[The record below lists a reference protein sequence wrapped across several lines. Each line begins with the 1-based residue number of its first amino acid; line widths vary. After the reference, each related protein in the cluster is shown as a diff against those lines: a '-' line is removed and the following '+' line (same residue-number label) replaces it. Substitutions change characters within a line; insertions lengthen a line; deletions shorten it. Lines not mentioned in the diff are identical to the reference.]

1 MPTAAEPTTADAPAL
16 LERLNPEQRQAV
28 EHGEGPLLVLA
39 GAGSGKTRVLVHRI
53 AYLLARGLARPH
65 EILAITFTNKAAG
78 EMRERVAQ
86 LVGPDSAR
94 AMWVMT
100 FHAACTRMLR
110 VHADKLGFT
119 RSFAIYDEQD
129 SMRLVRACVEELAL
143 DPRRYPPRGLRQ
155 RISDAKSKLVAL
167 AELRAEPERFGGEE
181 PLAVFERY
189 QRRLHQANALD
200 FDDLLVRCVE
210 LFERTP
216 AVLDRYRDQFR
227 WILVDEYQD
236 TNRAQYRWLR
246 LLAGERRNVCVVGD
260 DDQSIYRFRGADVR
274 NILDFER
281 DFPDA
286 RVIRLERNYRSTTTI
301 LEAANAVIANN
312 PERKPKRLRSEIGG
326 GEPVRVVEC
335 SDEHEEARFVA
346 AEVERLVEEGASLGE
361 IAVFYRTHAHARTL
375 EHVLRER
382 AIAYRVLGGMRFY
395 DRAEVKDALAYLNL
409 LVNPADEVA
418 FRRVVNVPARGV
430 GERSQARVLTHA
442 QTLGRPVLEVALDPG
457 SVPGLTGRA
466 RRGLE
471 RFATL
476 IEELR
481 ALADSG
487 AGVGDLLAETLERSG
502 YIEELRNE
510 GTFEADARI
519 ENLEELVSSARD
531 FERTN
536 ANPTAEA
543 FLEQVALFSEQDQLA
558 PGESQLTLMT
568 VHNAKGLEFDTVFV
582 VGLEEGV
589 FPHQRSIDGG
599 EVDEERRLCYVAIT
613 RARRLLYL
621 TYARSRQL
629 FGQRDWS
636 LPSRFLGE
644 LPADCCRWTTAVG
657 GGAPAFA
664 ASTRASG
671 GGGAGS
677 GEIASTASFAPRADG
692 ARETQPAR
700 SFAVG
705 DDVEHAK
712 FGRGV
717 VIGVGDDG
725 TVLVRFAADGSERRL
740 MVEYAP
746 VRQL

>member
-1 MPTAAEPTTADAPAL
+1 
-16 LERLNPEQRQAV
+16 
-28 EHGEGPLLVLA
+28 VLD
-39 GAGSGKTRVLVHRI
+39 H
-53 AYLLARGLARPH
+53 
-65 EILAITFTNKAAG
+65 
-78 EMRERVAQ
+78 
-86 LVGPDSAR
+86 
-94 AMWVMT
+94 
-100 FHAACTRMLR
+100 
-110 VHADKLGFT
+110 
-119 RSFAIYDEQD
+119 
-129 SMRLVRACVEELAL
+129 
-143 DPRRYPPRGLRQ
+143 
-155 RISDAKSKLVAL
+155 
-167 AELRAEPERFGGEE
+167 
-181 PLAVFERY
+181 Y
-189 QRRLHQANALD
+189 QRPASQ
-200 FDDLLVRCVE
+200 DL
-210 LFERTP
+210 
-216 AVLDRYRDQFR
+216 
-227 WILVDEYQD
+227 LVDEYQD
-236 TNRAQYRWLR
+236 TNRAQYR
-246 LLAGERRNVCVVGD
+246 LAAFARGRARNVCVVGD
-260 DDQSIYRFRGADVR
+260 DDQSIYRWRGADVR

-281 DFPDA
+281 DFPGA
-286 RVIRLERNYRSTTTI
+286 RVVRLERNYRSTTTDPRRRVGGGRQQR
-301 LEAANAVIANN
+301 LDAQAL
-312 PERKPKRLRSEIGG
+312 RLRSGARRVRRADPLLRGATSASEAAFVVRRGPDGG
-326 GEPVRVVEC
+326 
-335 SDEHEEARFVA
+335 ARDG
-346 AEVERLVEEGASLGE
+346 RSLGDFA
-361 IAVFYRTHAHARTL
+361 IFYRTNAQSRPL
-375 EHVLRER
+375 EDELLR
-382 AIAYRVLGGMRFY
+382 YDVPYVVVGGMRFY
-395 DRAEVKDALAYLNL
+395 DRAEVKDALAYLSL

-442 QTLGRPVLEVALDPG
+442 QTLGRPVLEVALDAG

-481 ALADSG
+481 ELADSG

-531 FERTN
+531 FERTS

-671 GGGAGS
+671 GGGADS